1 MARLIRL
8 DTKETY
14 KLAAG
19 VTTIGRR
26 ATNTI
31 HLDDRH
37 VSRGHCR
44 IEGPKGGW
52 TLYDS
57 GSATGTLVNGRQ
69 VHEHRLKPGDRIQIG
84 SVLLR
89 FEIPKPEPPVPGARP
104 LSNGAAQKLLPRDVI
119 GRGLVARLC
128 RSRVGLVIFL
138 AVLAA
143 AAIAALAALLAGA
156 R

>member
-57 GSATGTLVNGRQ
+57 GSATGTLVNGRP

-104 LSNGAAQKLLPRDVI
+104 LSNAAAKRLLPKEVLI
-119 GRGLVARLC
+119 SGLVARLY
-128 RSRVGLVIFL
+128 RRRVGLLVFL

-143 AAIAALAALLAGA
+143 AAIAALVALLAA
-156 R
+156 AW